1 MSVERGSPLVSIVLP
16 TYRRPHLLPHA
27 IRSVLAQSYPHWE
40 LIVVDDNSPDHT
52 PEVVASF
59 TDPRIR
65 AVRNDPN
72 LKLPRTLNRGFAL
85 ASGELLTWTSDDN
98 LYHPQAI
105 EKMVARLQRGDCD
118 FVYADYWLFSEL
130 DAAGAPLDIQ
140 HDRLPDR
147 LQLERGNH
155 IGACFMYSRALAE
168 AVGEYDPELF
178 LVEDYD
184 YFIRAARQFRFAHI
198 AEPLYYFKRDDATL
212 YISRYCEVKASDLLV
227 RYRNGLLDGA
237 GVVEAVVE
245 LLLRNI
251 AGLKNPLLR
260 GGHALLRTRS
270 FRLTN
275 WHAKLTSH
283 HLRRQLH
290 GPVLALLDGYRQ
302 QQRSFGE
309 SRQALVALINAL
321 GAVSYQ

>member
-1 MSVERGSPLVSIVLP
+1 MSTDAPLVSIVLP
-16 TYRRPHLLPHA
+16 TYKRADLLPHA
-27 IRSVLAQSYPHWE
+27 IRSVLGQSYTNLE

-52 PEVVASF
+52 ADVVQSF
-59 TDPRIR
+59 VDPR
-65 AVRNDPN
+65 VRYVKNEPN
-72 LKLPRTLNRGFAL
+72 LKLPRALNRGFSL
-85 ASGELLTWTSDDN
+85 ARGELLTWTSDDN
-98 LYHPQAI
+98 LYAPTAI
-105 EKMVARLQRGDCD
+105 ARMVEALGTQDAD
-118 FVYADYWLFSEL
+118 FVYADYWLFCDT
-130 DAAGAPLDIQ
+130 DAEGQPVDPQ
-140 HDRLPDR
+140 HDKLPDE
-147 LQLERGNH
+147 LQLAKGNH

>member
-1 MSVERGSPLVSIVLP
+1 MGSSAEVSQRCQGRGG
-16 TYRRPHLLPHA
+16 
-27 IRSVLAQSYPHWE
+27 
-40 LIVVDDNSPDHT
+40 D
-52 PEVVASF
+52 F
-59 TDPRIR
+59 GG
-65 AVRNDPN
+65 AVHFG
-72 LKLPRTLNRGFAL
+72 LG
-85 ASGELLTWTSDDN
+85 
-98 LYHPQAI
+98 
-105 EKMVARLQRGDCD
+105 
-118 FVYADYWLFSEL
+118 
-130 DAAGAPLDIQ
+130 
-140 HDRLPDR
+140 
-147 LQLERGNH
+147 
-155 IGACFMYSRALAE
+155 
-168 AVGEYDPELF
+168 VGEADETGLELAG
-178 LVEDYD
+178 
-184 YFIRAARQFRFAHI
+184 R
-198 AEPLYYFKRDDATL
+198 
-212 YISRYCEVKASDLLV
+212 EVHA
-227 RYRNGLLDGA
+227 
-237 GVVEAVVE
+237 VVEAVVE

>member
-1 MSVERGSPLVSIVLP
+1 
-16 TYRRPHLLPHA
+16 
-27 IRSVLAQSYPHWE
+27 
-40 LIVVDDNSPDHT
+40 
-52 PEVVASF
+52 
-59 TDPRIR
+59 
-65 AVRNDPN
+65 
-72 LKLPRTLNRGFAL
+72 
-85 ASGELLTWTSDDN
+85 
-98 LYHPQAI
+98 
-105 EKMVARLQRGDCD
+105 
-118 FVYADYWLFSEL
+118 
-130 DAAGAPLDIQ
+130 
-140 HDRLPDR
+140 
-147 LQLERGNH
+147 
-155 IGACFMYSRALAE
+155 
-168 AVGEYDPELF
+168 
-178 LVEDYD
+178 VEDYD